1 MKRSSLFRIIL
12 YIVCA
17 ITVLL
22 VILVACLF
30 SVVGHEMYAGMKIDE
45 LKPKAQS
52 ISQRV
57 TKLYESN
64 TDKRTLARMLHLGE
78 FSASDATIYII
89 EPNGAVVTTAEQ
101 AEYDQS
107 VETVRRCFQTVIQGE
122 EIALPSTDIGIVVG
136 TPVYSDSGDIIG
148 SVILVVGSKQAESTL
163 AKLAVELGLAML
175 GIALLML
182 IPIVI
187 IFSKVTKPIR
197 HVSNVA
203 LQMAGG
209 DLTVRAKEEGS
220 NESRHL
226 AQSFN
231 ILAEALQNNIDSLVV
246 ERNRLRTVLD
256 GIGEG
261 IISVDKTGIVTH
273 YNSASVQLLGGKE
286 NTHPAAAAGYPKIA
300 AVAIEALDTD
310 EVRNCDFTIGE
321 RMLRIA
327 ATPIHEENGSLF
339 GAVVLIT
346 DVTESER
353 LEQTRKD
360 YVANVSHELRTPLA
374 SIRSLADAL
383 NDGMVQDEKDRKRYY
398 GYILR
403 ESIRLSNLIND
414 LLELSRLQ
422 SGGVA
427 FSKGRVELYEIAYD
441 VADRMNDAA
450 AQRGKSVRL
459 EAPEG
464 EYYAYTNADRIE
476 QVLIALVDNAI
487 KHGTDG
493 CTVSVNLFENA
504 EKNRY
509 EFVVSNPAE
518 VDPADLEHLFERF
531 YKADHAHTGD
541 GTGLGLAIVSEV
553 LNLLGEKIDI
563 EYENGIIAFRFT
575 AEKCSTPK
583 KHRALQKAE
592 NKNEDGEPTA

>member
-101 AEYDQS
+101 DEYDQS

-261 IISVDKTGIVTH
+261 IISVDKTGVVTH

-286 NTHPAAAAGYPKIA
+286 NTHPAAAVGYPKIA

-327 ATPIHEENGSLF
+327 VTPIHEENGSLF

-476 QVLIALVDNAI
+476 QVLVALVDNAI

>member
-1 MKRSSLFRIIL
+1 M
-12 YIVCA
+12 
-17 ITVLL
+17 
-22 VILVACLF
+22 
-30 SVVGHEMYAGMKIDE
+30 
-45 LKPKAQS
+45 
-52 ISQRV
+52 
-57 TKLYESN
+57 
-64 TDKRTLARMLHLGE
+64 
-78 FSASDATIYII
+78 
-89 EPNGAVVTTAEQ
+89 
-101 AEYDQS
+101 
-107 VETVRRCFQTVIQGE
+107 
-122 EIALPSTDIGIVVG
+122 
-136 TPVYSDSGDIIG
+136 
-148 SVILVVGSKQAESTL
+148 
-163 AKLAVELGLAML
+163 
-175 GIALLML
+175 
-182 IPIVI
+182 
-187 IFSKVTKPIR
+187 
-197 HVSNVA
+197 
-203 LQMAGG
+203 
-209 DLTVRAKEEGS
+209 
-220 NESRHL
+220 
-226 AQSFN
+226 
-231 ILAEALQNNIDSLVV
+231 
-246 ERNRLRTVLD
+246 
-256 GIGEG
+256 
-261 IISVDKTGIVTH
+261 
-273 YNSASVQLLGGKE
+273 
-286 NTHPAAAAGYPKIA
+286 
-300 AVAIEALDTD
+300 
-310 EVRNCDFTIGE
+310 
-321 RMLRIA
+321 
-327 ATPIHEENGSLF
+327 
-339 GAVVLIT
+339 LIT

-374 SIRSLADAL
+374 TIRSLADAL

-476 QVLIALVDNAI
+476 QVLVALVDNAI